1 MADIFRVRR
10 SAISERLL
18 RSNDGDFDGGSEIA
32 RDLMLFFQKKL
43 KRRRRRQRAFARK
56 KKRERE
62 RNRERDDLSC
72 IIEREGKRDDSL
84 SAIIMNLRVV
94 RFLLS
99 P

>member
-62 RNRERDDLSC
+62 RNRERDDLSSHHRKRRK
-72 IIEREGKRDDSL
+72 ER
-84 SAIIMNLRVV
+84 
-94 RFLLS
+94 
-99 P
+99 